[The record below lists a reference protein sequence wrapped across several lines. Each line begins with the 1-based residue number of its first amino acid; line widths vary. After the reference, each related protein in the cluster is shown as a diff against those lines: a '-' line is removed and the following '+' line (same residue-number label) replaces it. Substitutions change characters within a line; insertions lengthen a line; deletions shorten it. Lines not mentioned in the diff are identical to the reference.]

1 MKKTLIFT
9 ATFNEAGNIKIL
21 INKILN
27 KYKNVDLLI
36 IDDNSPDKTA
46 EVVKKFYRTNKR
58 LKLIVRKK
66 KLGLHTAHIMG
77 YEYAIK
83 NNYDKLITLDADL
96 SHDPKEIKKFI
107 HLLDI
112 YSFVIGS
119 RYMRGGK
126 CEMSLFRYMISFVG
140 NKLIKFVLK
149 TNLNEFTTSYRG
161 FNIKKLFPFHL
172 NKTTN
177 KGYSFFME
185 TIFLLKIRGIRM
197 KEIPITFLNR
207 TKGKSKISKIEIF
220 RTFKNLVKIF
230 FLKKNF

>member
-27 KYKNVDLLI
+27 KYENVDLLI

-207 TKGKSKISKIEIF
+207 TKGKSKIPKIEIL
-220 RTFKNLVKIF
+220 RTLKNLFV
-230 FLKKNF
+230 LKFKF